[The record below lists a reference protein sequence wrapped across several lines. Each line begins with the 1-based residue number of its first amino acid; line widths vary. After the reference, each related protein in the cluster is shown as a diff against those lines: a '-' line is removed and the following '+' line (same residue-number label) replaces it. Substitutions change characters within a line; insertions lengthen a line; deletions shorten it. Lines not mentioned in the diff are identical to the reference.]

1 MQMDH
6 FFEIADGFI
15 ENARSLFERLL
26 ESFLSAGN
34 YIQKTWDWCA
44 ENASLLLSFLAEKHK
59 VFIDKHYNFVQLAD
73 LDQTN
78 KVSFV
83 LFFCVLLA
91 LIVLGAKAGRKI
103 SNKPKTEITFEDIA
117 NAAASHAGNETAFSK
132 PAEQN
137 SSEVVNERSAPA
149 NQHGI
154 QQGNNLRNEKG
165 FRFYKK
171 TKRGSGLPA
180 ERSTIEDDKFL
191 LGIEQE
197 MLATRQLYLD
207 GFITKDVYIS
217 ETKNLFEKA
226 QNRMT

>member
-6 FFEIADGFI
+6 FFVIADGFI
-15 ENARSLFERLL
+15 ENTKSLFERLL
-26 ESFLSAGN
+26 GSLSSAGN
-34 YIQKTWDWCA
+34 YFQKTWDWCA
-44 ENASLLLSFLAEKHK
+44 ENASLLLYFLSEKHK
-59 VFIDKHYNFVQLAD
+59 VFINKHYDLVRLTD

-83 LFFCVLLA
+83 LFFCVLLM

-103 SNKPKTEITFEDIA
+103 SNKPKTEISFEDIA
-117 NAAASHAGNETAFSK
+117 NAAARHAGNEQVFSN

-137 SSEVVNERSAPA
+137 SSEVVNDRSAPA
-149 NQHGI
+149 NQNGI
-154 QQGNNLRNEKG
+154 QQSNNLRNENG

-171 TKRGSGLPA
+171 MKRGSGLPA

-207 GFITKDVYIS
+207 GFISKDVYIS

>member
-15 ENARSLFERLL
+15 EKASSLFERLL
-26 ESFLSAGN
+26 EHLLSAGI
-34 YIQKTWDWCA
+34 YLQKAWDWCA
-44 ENASLLLSFLAEKHK
+44 EHASSLLSFLAEKHK
-59 VFIDKHYNFVQLAD
+59 VFIDKHYNLVQLAD

-83 LFFCVLLA
+83 LFFCVLLV

-117 NAAASHAGNETAFSK
+117 NAAASHASNGRVFSN

-137 SSEVVNERSAPA
+137 TSEVVNERSEPV
-149 NQHGI
+149 NQNKI
-154 QQGNNLRNEKG
+154 QQGNNLRYEKG

-180 ERSTIEDDKFL
+180 ERSTVEDDEFL

-207 GFITKDVYIS
+207 GFISKDVYIS

>member
-1 MQMDH
+1 MDH

-59 VFIDKHYNFVQLAD
+59 VFIDKHYKFVQLAD

-91 LIVLGAKAGRKI
+91 LIVLGARAGRKI

>member
-1 MQMDH
+1 
-6 FFEIADGFI
+6 GFI
-15 ENARSLFERLL
+15 EKASSLFERLL
-26 ESFLSAGN
+26 DHLLSASN
-34 YIQKTWDWCA
+34 YFQKAWDRCA
-44 ENASLLLSFLAEKHK
+44 ENASVLLSFLAEKHK
-59 VFIDKHYNFVQLAD
+59 VFVDKHYNLVQLAD

-83 LFFCVLLA
+83 LFFCVLLV

-117 NAAASHAGNETAFSK
+117 NAAASHGQVSSN

-137 SSEVVNERSAPA
+137 SSEVVNERSEPA
-149 NQHGI
+149 YQNEI

-180 ERSTIEDDKFL
+180 ERSTVEDDEFL

-197 MLATRQLYLD
+197 MLA
-207 GFITKDVYIS
+207 
-217 ETKNLFEKA
+217 
-226 QNRMT
+226 